1 MDFITHYAE
10 ALLSRL
16 QAISQEDGEK
26 IRAAA
31 TLLFNADIGG
41 HKIYTFGTGHSHMI
55 GQDIYARAGG
65 FAKIYPILEPEL
77 TLVTHPTKST
87 HIERTAAY
95 ADILEQV
102 YHPEAGD
109 VVIAASNSG
118 RNALVVEYLSRL
130 KNRGVAIVA
139 ITSLPHSGAVS
150 SRHPSGLKLCD
161 LADVCL
167 DNRAPYG
174 DATVAIDDAHAMGP
188 VSTITSC
195 YLAQLIVGKFVTM
208 LLADG
213 QEAPVFYSGNMDN
226 ADAHNQALF
235 DRYLLH
241 RK

>member
-102 YHPEAGD
+102 YHPD
-109 VVIAASNSG
+109 
-118 RNALVVEYLSRL
+118 
-130 KNRGVAIVA
+130 
-139 ITSLPHSGAVS
+139 
-150 SRHPSGLKLCD
+150 LKLPKIYN
-161 LADVCL
+161 V
-167 DNRAPYG
+167 
-174 DATVAIDDAHAMGP
+174 
-188 VSTITSC
+188 
-195 YLAQLIVGKFVTM
+195 
-208 LLADG
+208 
-213 QEAPVFYSGNMDN
+213 
-226 ADAHNQALF
+226 
-235 DRYLLH
+235 
-241 RK
+241 